1 MEFFTVVTGCELLTG
16 IKLMNGAEA
25 EAAGKYTNNK
35 DARKRKD
42 GIDEVWSERK
52 SMSSWKVGDFK
63 LMGDDM
69 LFYSV
74 KQVSDK
80 LSDAVDQLENM
91 EVNGKNGSEGTLCE
105 RSDGLWCKTDEA
117 SVDMEVN

>member
-1 MEFFTVVTGCELLTG
+1 
-16 IKLMNGAEA
+16 MNGAEA

-35 DARKRKD
+35 DAHKRKD